1 MEHLKNEGLKNQAR
15 VITETLEKVE
25 TAAKLNKILDGKNLK
40 ENTIP
45 EDEAAAFLV
54 YLGLTE
60 ARYNFIKKFTDERG
74 LGFLPTYANVREER
88 KKCVADDLKC
98 SDTDTVASLRAT
110 AINYLTRLL
119 QDPDVEEKMVQVE
132 KQYAPQK
139 VEWQLLDKVG
149 WDGSTQKK
157 HKVIQVFIFFL

>member
-54 YLGLTE
+54 YLGLIET
-60 ARYNFIKKFTDERG
+60 RYN
-74 LGFLPTYANVREER
+74 
-88 KKCVADDLKC
+88 
-98 SDTDTVASLRAT
+98 S
-110 AINYLTRLL
+110 
-119 QDPDVEEKMVQVE
+119 
-132 KQYAPQK
+132 
-139 VEWQLLDKVG
+139 
-149 WDGSTQKK
+149 
-157 HKVIQVFIFFL
+157 